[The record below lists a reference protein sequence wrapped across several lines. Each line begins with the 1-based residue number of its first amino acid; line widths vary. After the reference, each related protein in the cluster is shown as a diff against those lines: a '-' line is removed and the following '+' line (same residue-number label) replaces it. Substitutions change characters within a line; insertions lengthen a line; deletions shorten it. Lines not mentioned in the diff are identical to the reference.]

1 MSYQITNCKY
11 LQEFW
16 RNLRQLYAHM
26 QHNGFWST
34 WSQLVESLDPFGEK
48 NALKVM
54 GLGKGASQEEIRSK
68 YRELTKVYHPD
79 KVQGTQEEKEA
90 AHEKFVQIQQ
100 AYEKLSTLKKS
111 RAKANKKH
119 QTEEE
124 EFKPNNNS
132 EVKIEL

>member
-1 MSYQITNCKY
+1 M
-11 LQEFW
+11 
-16 RNLRQLYAHM
+16 YAHM

-54 GLGKGASQEEIRSK
+54 GLQKGASQEEIRSK

-119 QTEEE
+119 QTDEEVI
-124 EFKPNNNS
+124 KPNNS